1 MIRLWPQQRSPPAYC
16 RELHVGL
23 RCASRSANG
32 YAGAGGTQFLTKE
45 LQPVPPVEQ
54 SEPSVPASHTQVGE
68 PSAFVSVMVAWWC
81 ALWYAKTGEEPYAV
95 RKFIVA
101 GASADASKV

>member
-1 MIRLWPQQRSPPAYC
+1 MSIVMRITLLYILFLTAPPPAAAPPPPSSAAQAARQQRAQQRSPPAYC

-54 SEPSVPASHTQVGE
+54 SDPSVPASHTQVGE
-68 PSAFVSVMVAWWC
+68 PSA
-81 ALWYAKTGEEPYAV
+81 
-95 RKFIVA
+95 R
-101 GASADASKV
+101 

>member
-23 RCASRSANG
+23 RWASRSANG